1 MEDIS
6 IKLDNEVI
14 IGHDITHEYKIEE
27 EYISEVKKED
37 IEEIMEKNEKDC
49 EMDLIELEC
58 YKQDIN
64 NTGVKELGINW
75 VKENVLKTNIT
86 YTKPGSLS
94 FLLHGSRPS
103 EQSVSIKMG
112 RFGEF
117 ISKKLIQCNS
127 NLELLTCGIQQI
139 NNKRKDVDL
148 IFKDVVKKIIYYRE
162 LKGNIELDT
171 EKIPATVVKC
181 NEITGYLR
189 STYPEYTVDCAVL
202 NWSVYNRSILTA
214 GLSNIR
220 SFETS
225 GIQIE
230 HIESFLKIVGIEWH
244 EEDYY
249 KYFREI
255 GSMIVS
261 NNSL

>member
-1 MEDIS
+1 
-6 IKLDNEVI
+6 
-14 IGHDITHEYKIEE
+14 
-27 EYISEVKKED
+27 
-37 IEEIMEKNEKDC
+37 
-49 EMDLIELEC
+49 
-58 YKQDIN
+58 
-64 NTGVKELGINW
+64 
-75 VKENVLKTNIT
+75 
-86 YTKPGSLS
+86 
-94 FLLHGSRPS
+94 
-103 EQSVSIKMG
+103 MG

-117 ISKKLIQCNS
+117 ILKKMIQCNS

-171 EKIPATVVKC
+171 EKVPATVAKC
-181 NEITGYLR
+181 NEISASLR
-189 STYPEYTVDCAVL
+189 ETYPDYTVDCAVL

-225 GIQIE
+225 GIKIE
-230 HIESFLKIVGIEWH
+230 HVENFLKIVGIEWH
-244 EEDYY
+244 EEEYY